1 MGGFIKGIQIWLCKA
16 SEHGLIVS
24 LSVFFYP
31 KINWYFW
38 LIFVIFIL
46 HGINLFFNYFIINFL
61 FLSRTPLYI
70 YWNWHVF
77 KFYTG
82 FGFNI
87 SECNDILQAQYVY
100 TAVT

>member
-1 MGGFIKGIQIWLCKA
+1 MQSQGAW
-16 SEHGLIVS
+16 VDS
-24 LSVFFYP
+24 LFECFGFFYP

-46 HGINLFFNYFIINFL
+46 HGINIFLIILLLMFYSFL
-61 FLSRTPLYI
+61 EHLYTFTEIDPLLS
-70 YWNWHVF
+70 
-77 KFYTG
+77 FYTG
-82 FGFNI
+82 FGYNI